1 MSSHFPDHG
10 HRECDKREDEA
21 PAEPVR
27 KAEVPVGSFVG
38 AELRLRPDSLPGDQ
52 GGHRGPPLQERPTRT
67 SAFPGRNT
75 TRRRC
80 LGFLA
85 AAALSPLVARADG
98 PCTCGTIDP
107 VETPDKGDA
116 KKSSTPT
123 VLRVCADPNNLPFSN
138 RNHEGFEDKIAEL
151 VAGDLKL
158 PLEYD
163 WLPQRLGFFRTA
175 LKTFD
180 SQLVM
185 AAPAGFDMAFTTVP
199 YYRSSYVFVTRPD
212 SKVKDLD
219 DAALRSMKIGVQLN
233 GKDTPATHALATRKL
248 IDNVRG
254 FPVFD
259 ETEGRPAAKIVAA
272 VANRDI
278 DVALVWGPQAGF
290 FVRQHAG
297 ALEMTPVS
305 PQVDGRGPAAMPF
318 AFSICMAVRRPERDL
333 RDRINKVIAARRSDI
348 DRILDQFSVPRLPLD
363 PIQLGN
369 GKAS

>member
-1 MSSHFPDHG
+1 MSSHFRD
-10 HRECDKREDEA
+10 
-21 PAEPVR
+21 
-27 KAEVPVGSFVG
+27 VG
-38 AELRLRPDSLPGDQ
+38 P
-52 GGHRGPPLQERPTRT
+52 
-67 SAFPGRNT
+67 T

-80 LGFLA
+80 LGLLA
-85 AAALSPLVARADG
+85 AAVLSPLVTRADG
-98 PCTCGTIDP
+98 PCPCRTIDP
-107 VETPDKGDA
+107 VENPDKGA
-116 KKSSTPT
+116 GKTPAAPT

-151 VAGDLKL
+151 VARELKL
-158 PLEYD
+158 SLQYD

-199 YYRSSYVFVTRPD
+199 YYRSSYVFVTRSD

-219 DAALRSMKIGVQLN
+219 DPALRSMKIGVQLN
-233 GKDTPATHALATRKL
+233 GKDTPATHALAARKL

-259 ETEGRPAAKIVAA
+259 ETEGKPAAKIVAA
-272 VANRDI
+272 VADRDI

-297 ALEMTPVS
+297 ALEMTPVA
-305 PQVDGRGPAAMPF
+305 PQVDGHGRAAMPF

-333 RDRINKVIAARRSDI
+333 RDRINKVIAARRTDI
-348 DRILDQFSVPRLPLD
+348 DRILGEFAVPRLPLA
-363 PIQLGN
+363 PIHPGS